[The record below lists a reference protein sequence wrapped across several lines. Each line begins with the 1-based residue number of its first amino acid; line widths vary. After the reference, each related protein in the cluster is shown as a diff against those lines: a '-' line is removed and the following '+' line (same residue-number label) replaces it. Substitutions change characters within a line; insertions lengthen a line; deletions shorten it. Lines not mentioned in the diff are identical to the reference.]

1 MLQRGNGVRR
11 FTRLGNSDDQRIRH
25 RHAGAIAILGGDFNV
40 DRNACHFLD
49 PVARNHRRM
58 VAGAASEDK
67 NVVRTFE
74 NFFSL
79 RTE

>member
-1 MLQRGNGVRR
+1 MLQRGNRVRR
-11 FTRLGNSDDQRIRH
+11 LARLGNGDDQRVGH
-25 RHAGAIAILGGDFNV
+25 RYAGTVAVFGSDFNV